1 MKVNHLKRMA
11 VACWLGLMGASA
23 MAADPLTLT
32 VTQNGHTWNQS
43 YDSFDLLVNTYKSDA
58 ELMQAFP
65 GYDPKQG
72 SSAVLNNLGV
82 QMLFQVDKLSG
93 SQTRVSMSIPAIGY
107 TKTYVDSSRQAA
119 ANRLKEDIKAQY
131 SAIQRAIAKITP
143 NSVTAGNPS
152 SMQSQMVA
160 SQFDQGF
167 ISGAS
172 QVIGA
177 PATSSG
183 TTSSGGPTAG
193 ESTGT
198 GTGGAVQ
205 QGLRSSSLV
214 GLGLNI
220 RRFRQDDIPVQTY
233 GLPLSYGW
241 QFDEHDER
249 RRITLSVPLMGGTV
263 GDIKVFSAQASLAVG
278 IPMDERWTLTPSI
291 AYGVAGSLGLAQAAH
306 QVGVALTSA
315 YKWDLPD
322 GAMLSMGNMVAYYNT
337 LKMKVDEY
345 TSNPNISNVV
355 LRNGLMYAT
364 PVEGSWLG
372 AEKLTAEFSIVNTQY
387 LGTEL
392 YVKSSNEVGVTVG
405 TAKNI
410 LGAQRQL
417 RVGLTYVFA
426 KDASGAGINFGYWF

>member
-1 MKVNHLKRMA
+1 MDLQKLKWVGVA
-11 VACWLGLMGASA
+11 VTLVGVCGGA

-32 VTQNGHTWNQS
+32 ITQNGTTWNQS

-65 GYDPKQG
+65 GYDPKKG

-82 QMLFQVDKLSG
+82 EMLFQVDKLSS
-93 SQTRVSMSIPAIGY
+93 SQTRVSMTIPATGY
-107 TKTYVDSSRQAA
+107 TKTYVADSRQAA
-119 ANRLKEDIKAQY
+119 ANLLKEDIKAQY
-131 SAIQRAIAKITP
+131 SAIQQAIAKTTP
-143 NSVTAGNPS
+143 NSLTAGNPS
-152 SMQSQMVA
+152 SVQSQMVA

-172 QVIGA
+172 QVIGSA

-193 ESTGT
+193 GSA
-198 GTGGAVQ
+198 GGAVQ

-241 QFDEHDER
+241 QFDENDER
-249 RRITLSVPLMGGTV
+249 RKITLSLPLMGGTV

-306 QVGVALTSA
+306 QAGVALTSA

-322 GAMLSMGNMVAYYNT
+322 GATLAMGNMVAYYNT
-337 LKMKVDEY
+337 LKMRVDEY

-355 LRNGLMYAT
+355 LRNGLMYAM
-364 PVEGSWLG
+364 PVEGSWFG

-392 YVKSSNEVGVTVG
+392 YVKSSNEIGVTLG
-405 TAKNI
+405 TSKNI

-426 KDASGAGINFGYWF
+426 KDASGAGINLGYWF